1 MLRKQSD
8 KESKPEQGWKE
19 RKKDERLQEAEDRRK
34 RRRQQKRSCWQDQMK
49 TVSER
54 QTGDGRGREQPSQRE
69 CAFNINPAHL
79 PNRASLWP
87 GSRTSPGSNTPWLY
101 QELASQGGPW
111 SPDPRPAAS
120 LAWAAED
127 VVCLCSEV
135 FTLRFSLLTLCP
147 VSTNLLTSSLDLKG
161 I

>member
-1 MLRKQSD
+1 MQNHSRHIAMCLRGG
-8 KESKPEQGWKE
+8 SKPAALVS
-19 RKKDERLQEAEDRRK
+19 RCLRPASSSPVSLFDLAVLCRSV
-34 RRRQQKRSCWQDQMK
+34 QQAPCSL
-49 TVSER
+49 T
-54 QTGDGRGREQPSQRE
+54 TYAALSQQ
-69 CAFNINPAHL
+69 
-79 PNRASLWP
+79 NRASLWP
-87 GSRTSPGSNTPWLY
+87 GTRTSPGSNTPWLY
-101 QELASQGGPW
+101 QELASQGAPW

-135 FTLRFSLLTLCP
+135 FTLRFSLLILCL

>member
-1 MLRKQSD
+1 MVLRKQSD

-87 GSRTSPGSNTPWLY
+87 TQGIINNSHALKATDGETQKEEAWGRGEGPSAKTARMQEVNVVPFQFKVPGRQRSSPKSNNHH
-101 QELASQGGPW
+101 
-111 SPDPRPAAS
+111 PRPPPIPAS
-120 LAWAAED
+120 
-127 VVCLCSEV
+127 
-135 FTLRFSLLTLCP
+135 
-147 VSTNLLTSSLDLKG
+147 
-161 I
+161 